1 MHLCDKSIHYQKQRD
16 DSLPFIHRLL
26 KRWWATCKCFLT
38 YRTFTDW
45 RLRGTWTEIIFCP
58 LLFSSTPPHNS
69 YSSAPLLEAKKHS
82 FPEGKLNAPKQ
93 LLNYVCA
100 ESFTLICAAFSI
112 SFTDSKPGQ
121 DDCGCFKT
129 KLSLLWA
136 CWFFCPWKKVLEYRC
151 CCCCILNVN
160 FFFSVNQQLIVDW
173 FFMHSGLLFPLSPLR
188 YESPLDHDHKYI
200 SLISEQSQ
208 RFNICDLYR

>member
-1 MHLCDKSIHYQKQRD
+1 MLFK
-16 DSLPFIHRLL
+16 L
-26 KRWWATCKCFLT
+26 
-38 YRTFTDW
+38 TFTDW
-45 RLRGTWTEIIFCP
+45 RLRCTWTEIIFCP

-136 CWFFCPWKKVLEYRC
+136 RWFFLSLKEGPRVSVL
-151 CCCCILNVN
+151 LLLHFNVN
-160 FFFSVNQQLIVDW
+160 FFSQLNNNWLLTD

-200 SLISEQSQ
+200 SLISERSQ

>member
-1 MHLCDKSIHYQKQRD
+1 MLFK
-16 DSLPFIHRLL
+16 L
-26 KRWWATCKCFLT
+26 
-38 YRTFTDW
+38 TFTDW
-45 RLRGTWTEIIFCP
+45 RLHCTWTEIIFCP

-136 CWFFCPWKKVLEYRC
+136 CWFFLSLKEGPRVSVL
-151 CCCCILNVN
+151 LLLHFNVN
-160 FFFSVNQQLIVDW
+160 FFSQLNNNW
-173 FFMHSGLLFPLSPLR
+173 LLTDFLCIQV
-188 YESPLDHDHKYI
+188 YY
-200 SLISEQSQ
+200 SL
-208 RFNICDLYR
+208 CLH